1 MLSEWLFYNSQR
13 LIPPS
18 LNRDNLQIDE
28 AKVIHLPAYSI
39 ADEVNRKLK
48 EHNRLIITAE
58 PGAGKST
65 LLPLT
70 LLKGFPNEG
79 KIILLEPR
87 RIAAKQIAERM
98 AELLHEKV
106 GETVGYQVRF
116 ENCTSAR
123 TRIVV
128 MTEGILPRML
138 VGDPFLDGVS
148 TVLFDE
154 FHERS
159 LATDEALALVRETQ
173 EMVRPDLR
181 IVIMSATIDTNAISN
196 ALDAPIVE
204 SKGRMFPVKISHSEE
219 DANTEQVAEQ
229 VAQAILKASKQ
240 EEGDILAFLPGEAEI
255 LRCRDLLEGSLPET
269 EILPLYGQLSP
280 QEQRKAILP
289 SPQGRRKVVL
299 ATSIAETSLTIE
311 GVRIVVDSGL
321 CRKMDYDP
329 RTGLS
334 HLVTTRISKDVA
346 TQRSGRA
353 GRICEGSCHRLWT
366 LATEHRMEEFRKP
379 EIETADLASTL
390 LDIVSWGGNDFN
402 RLPWLTPPPASNVR
416 QAAHLLQLLGATD
429 EQGKVTEMGTRMA
442 HLPCHPR
449 IARMLI
455 NETNEIGK
463 ALASDIAAL
472 IEEKDPLGETVEDAD
487 INTRIVL
494 LREARKRGN
503 EGKWKRIIRIA
514 SEYRKLVRTKEENTP
529 ADYEKVGLL
538 IANAYPER
546 IAKAEDHCGHF
557 RLASGEK
564 AFINKEDQLS
574 AYDWIAVAALNA
586 SSGRVF
592 LASPLNPKSVQGL
605 SRTKRNVSWDNKRGC
620 LVATQEE
627 RIGNLILGSKALSDL
642 TREEITETL
651 CIAVAKNG
659 LSLLDF
665 SEEVERMQRRIE
677 CVADWHPDLELP
689 DLGTESVLSR
699 AKEWLPLYLENN
711 GQLATTANET
721 KKIDMTAVL
730 WGMLTYEQQQTV
742 ERLTPSH
749 ITVPTGSRIRVDYRK
764 GAEAPVVSVR
774 LQECFGMTDTPRID
788 DGKRPVLMELLSPG
802 FKPVQLTQDLRSFW
816 ENTYFEVRKELRRRY
831 PKHYWPDNP
840 LEAEATRGVNRK
852 R

>member
-1 MLSEWLFYNSQR
+1 MNGE
-13 LIPPS
+13 
-18 LNRDNLQIDE
+18 NLHIDE
-28 AKVIHLPAYSI
+28 AKTSHLPAYAI
-39 ADEVNRKLK
+39 ADEVNRKLQ

-70 LLKGFPNEG
+70 ILKGFPNEG

-98 AELLHEKV
+98 ADLLHEKV

-116 ENCTSAR
+116 ENCTSAQ

-138 VGDPFLDGVS
+138 VGDPFLEGIS
-148 TVLFDE
+148 AILFDE

-181 IVIMSATIDTNAISN
+181 MVIMSATIDTNSISN
-196 ALDAPIVE
+196 ALDAPVVE
-204 SKGRMFPVKISHSEE
+204 SKGRMFPVKINYSTE
-219 DANTEQVAEQ
+219 DTHTEQVAEQ
-229 VAQAILKASKQ
+229 VAQTLLKVARQ
-240 EEGDILAFLPGEAEI
+240 ESGDILAFLPGEAEI
-255 LRCRDLLEGSLPET
+255 LRCRDLLEGNLPET
-269 EILPLYGQLSP
+269 EIHPLYGQLPP

-311 GVRIVVDSGL
+311 GVRIVIDPGL

-346 TQRSGRA
+346 KQRSGRA
-353 GRICEGSCHRLWT
+353 GRVCEGTCYRLWT
-366 LATEHRMEEFRKP
+366 LATEHRMEECRKP
-379 EIETADLASTL
+379 EIETADLSSTL
-390 LDIVSWGGNDFN
+390 LDIATWGGNDFG
-402 RLPWLTPPPASNVR
+402 RLPWLTPPPTSNVR
-416 QAAHLLQLLGATD
+416 QATHLLQLLGAID
-429 EQGKVTEMGTRMA
+429 EQGKATEIGKRMA

-455 NETNEIGK
+455 NETEEDGK
-463 ALASDIAAL
+463 ALAADIAAL
-472 IEEKDPLGETVEDAD
+472 IEEKDPLCDTTEDAD
-487 INTRIVL
+487 INTRIAL

-503 EGKWKRIIRIA
+503 ENRWKRIVRIA
-514 SEYRKLVRTKEENTP
+514 SEYRRLVHTKEENSAP
-529 ADYEKVGLL
+529 DYEKVGFL

-564 AFINKEDQLS
+564 AFISKEDQLS
-574 AYDWIAVAALNA
+574 AYDWIAVASLNA
-586 SSGRVF
+586 SSGRIF
-592 LASPLNPKSVQGL
+592 LASPLNPKSAKAL
-605 SRTKRNVSWDNKRGC
+605 SKTKRNISWDNKRGC

-627 RIGNLILGSKALSDL
+627 RLGCLCLESKPLSDL
-642 TREEITETL
+642 SREEITETL
-651 CIAVAKNG
+651 CEAVAKNG

-665 SEEVERMQRRIE
+665 SEEVTRMQRRIE
-677 CVADWHPDLELP
+677 CVAEWHPDLELP
-689 DLGTESVLSR
+689 DLRTESLLSR

-711 GQLATTANET
+711 GQMATTVNET

-742 ERLTPSH
+742 ERLAPAH
-749 ITVPTGSRIRVDYRK
+749 IVVPTGSRIRVDYRK

-840 LEAEATRGVNRK
+840 LEAEATRGVNK
-852 R
+852 KK